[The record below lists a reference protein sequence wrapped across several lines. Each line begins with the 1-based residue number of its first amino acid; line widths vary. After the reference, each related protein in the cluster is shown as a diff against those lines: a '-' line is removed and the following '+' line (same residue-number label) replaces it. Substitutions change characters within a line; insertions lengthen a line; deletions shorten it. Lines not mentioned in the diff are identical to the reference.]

1 MRTDAE
7 IMQIIDEAI
16 KSIWV
21 NEIRNDYEN
30 KRLLKEDTLKNAM
43 YFHLRNRIG
52 WLCDECDLRIFTEFT
67 DDKFRG
73 TGRIPDMV
81 IARMDMQKDVRYWG
95 NAVMECLA
103 VIEIKYKANAS
114 ASRDIIADYEKLRYY
129 IEKLNVESKLY
140 MATIWECED
149 DPTTWERKNAAWAKG
164 KVTELNASYERG
176 TWNMRFYVKPH

>member
-67 DDKFRG
+67 DDKFEG
-73 TGRIPDMV
+73 L
-81 IARMDMQKDVRYWG
+81 
-95 NAVMECLA
+95 E
-103 VIEIKYKANAS
+103 
-114 ASRDIIADYEKLRYY
+114 
-129 IEKLNVESKLY
+129 ESL
-140 MATIWECED
+140 IW
-149 DPTTWERKNAAWAKG
+149 
-164 KVTELNASYERG
+164 
-176 TWNMRFYVKPH
+176 